1 VASLCAFALF
11 GALMA
16 GDSMSF
22 QIVVPDSVR
31 VGEPVAITLR
41 LTNTTDRPLML
52 NLLGR
57 PIAFDIT
64 VRRTDGTVVWQR
76 LKGAVVSQIL
86 AVRTLQ
92 SGTSLEFKDVWRQTS
107 TAGEPVPPGHYT
119 VTGTLPT
126 DSPPG
131 LRSAPVSL
139 HIVSRH

>member
-1 VASLCAFALF
+1 MASLCAFALF

-41 LTNTTDRPLML
+41 LTNTGDRPLTL

-57 PIAFDIT
+57 PIAFDVT
-64 VRRTDGTVVWQR
+64 VRRSDGTVVWQR

-92 SGTSLEFKDVWRQTS
+92 SGTSLE
-107 TAGEPVPPGHYT
+107 
-119 VTGTLPT
+119 
-126 DSPPG
+126 
-131 LRSAPVSL
+131 
-139 HIVSRH
+139 

>member
-1 VASLCAFALF
+1 
-11 GALMA
+11 MA

-31 VGEPVAITLR
+31 VGEPVPIILR
-41 LTNTTDRPLML
+41 LTNTGDRLLSL

-57 PIAFDIT
+57 PIAFDVT
-64 VRRTDGTVVWQR
+64 VRGTDGTVVWQR

-92 SGTSLEFKDVWRQTS
+92 PGESLEFEEVWRQTS
-107 TAGEPVPPGHYT
+107 TAGEPVLPGYYT
-119 VTGTLPT
+119 VTGTLPS

-139 HIVSRH
+139 HIVSRR